1 MSIILPFRRIIPVSR
16 PPVIPG
22 SASYTTPG
30 TYSLVIPQ
38 FNNLGLDVRGAGGGG
53 QGAPGWVGFNG
64 ATNGGVGGNGGYS
77 QVYLQ
82 QDSGLLNV
90 VGYGGQGGQV
100 GATGTYGTG
109 QGGDQ
114 NITGGGS
121 AGGSAGYMAGGD
133 PTIYGTNGG
142 YGGRATRNQ
151 PFSVVAPGMTLIII
165 VGAAGPPGANATLN
179 TPFPFYQV
187 SAGYGAAG
195 AVYISWS

>member
-1 MSIILPFRRIIPVSR
+1 MSILLPFRRIIPVSR
-16 PPVIPG
+16 PPVTPG

-30 TYSLVIPQ
+30 TYSLALPE

-53 QGAPGWVGFNG
+53 QGAPGFVGFNG
-64 ATNGGVGGNGGYS
+64 ASAGSVGGDGGYS

-82 QDSGLLNV
+82 QNSGLLNV

-100 GATGTYGTG
+100 GATGTAGAG

-114 NITGGGS
+114 NITGGGD
-121 AGGSAGYMAGGD
+121 AGGSGGYLAGGD
-133 PTIYGTNGG
+133 PTLYSSNGG

-151 PFSVVAPGMTLIII
+151 PNGLVAAGMTLIII
-165 VGAAGPPGANATLN
+165 VGAAGPPGANGPLN

-187 SAGYGAAG
+187 SATYGSAG